1 MLDVIYDGQCG
12 FCVRALRICRALDVG
27 GALRVHDANLRQ
39 EVEARFPEMA
49 GADVERAMFVVT
61 PDRRVHRGFFA
72 FRRIALEAPL
82 MWPLLALLYF
92 PGSRRL
98 GPRVYAWV
106 ARNRHRFGC
115 GSDVCDLPPD
125 ASGTRER

>member
-1 MLDVIYDGQCG
+1 
-12 FCVRALRICRALDVG
+12 
-27 GALRVHDANLRQ
+27 
-39 EVEARFPEMA
+39 
-49 GADVERAMFVVT
+49 
-61 PDRRVHRGFFA
+61 
-72 FRRIALEAPL
+72 

-106 ARNRHRFGC
+106 ARNRHRLGC